1 MVPVYNGRMGQRAL
15 LICVLV
21 LLVGGLVA
29 AWLVLVP
36 ATQPT
41 ATTTDLPEAA
51 TREVAQGGP
60 LQDRES
66 DPERAADGAD
76 QPGPLPGREAGDT
89 GDAPPRTPVPEG
101 RPAVDTPVPAGDA
114 PDFTPDRQPAPET
127 LPEPPADPAEDP
139 TLHPPFITGHTRPRG
154 QNLGNVRPASRRLA
168 TNAAPKELAT
178 VTEELRQD
186 RRGLL
191 ASYYQLDSEGIG
203 SLTREPLELRTP
215 DFRRIDRQVHFPDEA
230 SFQDLPLNRGWFAGV
245 WQGLLVIDKPGDY
258 WLFLGADNG
267 GRIELNGETVLLQ
280 DGMVRYV
287 EVSTVLTLA
296 AGLYPL
302 RIEFAQF
309 ENNVADWAKCACSLM
324 WVPEGQSK
332 PVPVPPEMLMVPEW
346 MWSDAAPILTSLSRT
361 EGEIGEE
368 IMIRGKNLL
377 PKSEVAAEWYPYVK
391 FAGQTAQILSKSAEE
406 LRVRVPIGAVTGDV
420 IVWAPAIVGGLG
432 TNTGD
437 IPSNSLRF
445 EVTTQ
450 FGLQVDWYE
459 LESADLAAFDPA
471 QLTPKISRIE
481 TYSYL
486 WVGSQSE
493 HLLPLTGRPFGCVL
507 TGRMGLPIRGSDQ
520 SFFVY
525 STSAF
530 RGQIGGKEV
539 SSKQYASDEFV
550 VELTLPQDDSY
561 VDLRLEW
568 VSDGGAAALLIL
580 HQVPLEGAFSGAI
593 PGRLLF
599 PPTAPP
605 KPPKIDSLVAGP
617 GEDLL
622 PWNGPVY
629 DSVPGRPSV
638 AVGGML
644 HVHWRCDS
652 VLSLARAAVQV
663 LIDDVPVETTTV
675 VASGAGFLSECIV
688 PPAAREGRVVLR
700 VTVGGHVLDSE
711 PAFVDIQTRGLIAY
725 LYDFPQGSG
734 LAEVPDLAALSCFA
748 IRKHR
753 EIRFESAA
761 DFDLPFPAETFAIEW
776 HSNLVIELEGD
787 YVFTGRTDDGMRLW
801 INDQL
806 VIDAN
811 RLQAPA
817 ENKSQPIRLTP
828 GTYHFRMQYFENN
841 QHEVCVLY
849 WQASTGEGAQ
859 ELIAKQVIP
868 ARAFTLEP
876 TPAYPNKQ
884 ATGKRTDGS

>member
-1 MVPVYNGRMGQRAL
+1 MGQRAL

-29 AWLVLVP
+29 AWLVLAP
-36 ATQPT
+36 AAQPNT
-41 ATTTDLPEAA
+41 PTSNLPAA
-51 TREVAQGGP
+51 AAQDVADSGP
-60 LQDRES
+60 LQGATDDPRRKS
-66 DPERAADGAD
+66 DSN
-76 QPGPLPGREAGDT
+76 QPGPLPGRESGDSREASPT
-89 GDAPPRTPVPEG
+89 DPNPEPRPE
-101 RPAVDTPVPAGDA
+101 ADTQSDTDKGVVEFD
-114 PDFTPDRQPAPET
+114 PD
-127 LPEPPADPAEDP
+127 LPEVLREYPNADPSDNERSDP
-139 TLHPPFITGHTRPRG
+139 SSFPQFITGHKRPPG
-154 QNLGNVRPASRRLA
+154 QNLGNVRPAARRLA
-168 TNAAPKELAT
+168 TNAAPKELASIS
-178 VTEELRQD
+178 EELRQD

-191 ASYYQLDSEGIG
+191 AGYYQLDSEGRAG
-203 SLTREPLELRTP
+203 VQEKPLELRSP
-215 DFRRIDRQVHFPDEA
+215 DFRRIDRQVHFPDES
-230 SFQDLPLNRGWFAGV
+230 SFQGLPLDRRHFAGV
-245 WQGLLVIDKPGDY
+245 WQGFLVIDEPGDY

-267 GRIELNGETVLLQ
+267 GRVELNGETVLLQ

-309 ENNVADWAKCACSLM
+309 KNNVADWAKCACSLM

-346 MWSDAAPILTSLSRT
+346 MWSDAAPILTSLSRD
-361 EGEIGEE
+361 EGEVGDE
-368 IMIRGKNLL
+368 IVIRGRNLL
-377 PKSEVAAEWYPYVK
+377 PKSEEVSKWYPYVK

-406 LRVRVPIGAVTGDV
+406 LRVRVPIGAITGDV
-420 IVWAPAIVGGLG
+420 IVWAPPIWGGLG
-432 TNTGD
+432 TNTGE
-437 IPSNSLRF
+437 IPSNGLPF

-459 LESADLAAFDPA
+459 LESADLAVFDPA

-481 TYSYL
+481 SYSYM
-486 WVGSQSE
+486 WVGSESE

-507 TGRMGLPIRGSDQ
+507 TGRLGLPLRGSAH
-520 SFFVY
+520 SYFVY
-525 STSAF
+525 STSPF
-530 RGQIGGKEV
+530 RGQVGGKQV
-539 SSKQYASDEFV
+539 TSSPFGSGEFV

-568 VSDGGAAALLIL
+568 VSDGDPAALLIL
-580 HQVPLEGAFSGAI
+580 HRVPLEGAFSGAI
-593 PGRLLF
+593 PGQFLF
-599 PPTAPP
+599 PPAAPP
-605 KPPKIDSLVAGP
+605 KPPRIDSLVAGP
-617 GEDLL
+617 GEDAL
-622 PWNGPVY
+622 PWSGPAY
-629 DSVPGRPSV
+629 DPVPQRPSV
-638 AVGGML
+638 AVGGAL
-644 HVHWRCDS
+644 AVRWRCES
-652 VLSLARAAVQV
+652 VLNLNHANVQV
-663 LIDDVPVETTTV
+663 LIDDVPVETATAVGT
-675 VASGAGFLSECIV
+675 GAGFVSECIV
-688 PPAAREGRVVLR
+688 PQAAREGRVVLR

-734 LAEVPDLAALSCFA
+734 LSEVPDLAALSCFA

-761 DFDLPFPAETFAIEW
+761 DFDLPFPAETFVIEW
-776 HSNLVIELEGD
+776 YANLVIELEGD

-801 INDQL
+801 LNDQL

-828 GTYHFRMQYFENN
+828 GTYRFRMQYFENN

-849 WQASTGEGAQ
+849 WQATIGEEKQ
-859 ELIAKQVIP
+859 EVIPKQVIP

-876 TPAYPNKQ
+876 APAYPNKQ